1 MTGLLEAIF
10 GLVDKALGIAQIKIQ
25 RQHLDRMVQLRK
37 DIVAEEQKGYNS
49 DDAKIEALYKELKI
63 EIDAVAQELA
73 LNISSK

>member
-37 DIVAEEQKGYNS
+37 DIVAEEQKGHNS